1 MFTFVLLIIVLTK
14 NEKNIIYNYNK
25 KLKKQQQIDIIRQ
38 GKYRRN
44 DNERSKMDKWA
55 ITSN

>member
-25 KLKKQQQIDIIRQ
+25 ILKKQQQIDIIRQ

>member
-1 MFTFVLLIIVLTK
+1 MFTFVLIIIVLTK

-25 KLKKQQQIDIIRQ
+25 ILKKQQQIDIIRQ

-44 DNERSKMDKWA
+44 DNERSKMDK
-55 ITSN
+55 